1 MIIKLI
7 IDRFEGKYAILESQD
22 LWYNKK
28 DNRIYW
34 CAYTTVRGVLKILKR
49 EDDKLYCKN

>member
-7 IDRFEGKYAILESQD
+7 IDRFEGKYAILESQE
-22 LWYNKK
+22 